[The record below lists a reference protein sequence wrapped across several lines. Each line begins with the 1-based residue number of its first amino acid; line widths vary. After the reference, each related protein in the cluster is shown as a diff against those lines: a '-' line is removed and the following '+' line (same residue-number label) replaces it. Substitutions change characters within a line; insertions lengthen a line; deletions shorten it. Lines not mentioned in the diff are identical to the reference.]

1 MKDADRPRA
10 GIYTRISLAAIGDT
24 TKTGD
29 QERIC
34 RELAARL
41 GWDVTE
47 VYCDHSKS
55 AWQKNRKRKQWDRM
69 LADVER
75 GRINAIVV
83 YHGDRL
89 VRRPQDLSKLLD
101 LADNKGVKL
110 ASPTGTYDLDK
121 NRLELW
127 IRAAFAEEESQ
138 RTSERRQD
146 QYKRWRREG
155 RVRTGGR
162 GGRAYGFAKDGLAL
176 VPAEVTVIQEAA
188 QRVLAGEPTLAIA
201 RDLTARGHRTPAGG
215 PFTHGTLRKM
225 LGRARYA
232 GLMPDGVS
240 PAAWQP
246 VLDQATWEAVRGA
259 LEAKAAGFGYAT
271 NARRWL
277 LSGIARCGAPGCGAP
292 LAIKTENRAGK
303 TPGYRCI
310 QPGCRRVQRSAEHLD
325 EYVITRTI
333 ARLGNPAN
341 PPGHV
346 PENHMLAREL
356 RTLIIQ
362 RASTEER
369 IRDPSRGGQLDML
382 LSRID
387 WIDARLAQLRELA
400 AGNAQAKLLGAHAA
414 ITREEFDGLPL
425 ATRRALVAACF
436 TVTVLPASR
445 RGPGF
450 RTEDVRLT
458 PA

>member
-1 MKDADRPRA
+1 MKAADRPRA
-10 GIYTRISLAAIGDT
+10 GIYTRISLAALGDT

-34 RELAARL
+34 RGLAERL
-41 GWDVTE
+41 GWEVVD

-69 LADVER
+69 LADVET

-155 RVRTGGR
+155 RTRPGGR
-162 GGRAYGFAKDGLAL
+162 GGRAYGFATDGINQI
-176 VPAEVTVIQEAA
+176 PAEVVVIQEASR
-188 QRVLAGEPTLAIA
+188 RVLAGEATLAIA
-201 RDLTARGHRTPAGG
+201 RDLTARGHTVPTGG
-215 PFTHGTLRKM
+215 PFTHGALRKM
-225 LGRARYA
+225 LARPRYA
-232 GLMPDGVS
+232 GLMPDGVH
-240 PAAWQP
+240 PGAWQA
-246 VLDQATWEAVRGA
+246 VLERETWEAVRA
-259 LEAKAAGFGYAT
+259 VLDAKAAGFGYAT
-271 NARRWL
+271 NARKYL
-277 LSGIARCGAPGCGAP
+277 LSGIAKCGACGSP
-292 LAIKTENRAGK
+292 LMIKAENRPGK
-303 TPGYRCI
+303 TAGYRCVK
-310 QPGCRRVQRSAEHLD
+310 PGCRKVQRSVALLD

-333 ARLGNPAN
+333 ARLGHEANPA
-341 PPGHV
+341 PRPVSAATAG
-346 PENHMLAREL
+346 EFRALAM
-356 RTLIIQ
+356 Q
-362 RASTEER
+362 RASTDAKL
-369 IRDPSRGGQLDML
+369 RDPSRGGHVDALLDRL
-382 LSRID
+382 D
-387 WIDARLAQLRELA
+387 WIDRRLAELRELA
-400 AGNAQAKLLGAHAA
+400 AGNAAVRLRGTHAGL
-414 ITREEFDGLPL
+414 TREQWDALPL

-450 RTEDVRLT
+450 NTEDVRLGT
-458 PA
+458 P